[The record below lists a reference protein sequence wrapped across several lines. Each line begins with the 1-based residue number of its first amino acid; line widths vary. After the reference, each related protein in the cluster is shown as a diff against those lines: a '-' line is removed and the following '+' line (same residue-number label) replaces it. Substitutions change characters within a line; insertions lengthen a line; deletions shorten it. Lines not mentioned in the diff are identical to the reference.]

1 MIASNA
7 QQKCER
13 WSSDFATLFR
23 QQFVLSRQSNLSYP
37 GFHTQH
43 LQGWTLYFGEALQT
57 VRVLDATGTHVGF
70 LMGLALLD
78 GQLATGDLVL
88 EVAETDP
95 SFQQGLTDLVNRMGG
110 RFALIILGAQFQK
123 IYCDPVCDFPVVFD
137 PARQIAG
144 SSLGLIL
151 HRPFRRNPMFNLA
164 KILRGG
170 RTFTLQ
176 HTADAGV
183 FRALPNH
190 ALDLISFQ
198 SERHWPDQSFRFN
211 DTEADPEEIVD
222 QIIHRLG
229 QNFGAIVSN
238 LPCIV
243 PMTGGR
249 DSRSL
254 IACGADHL
262 HHVDEFSAF
271 KFHNSS
277 SIDAV
282 RGREIIK
289 SLGYDFKIYGRKPI
303 SHRARAEFHL
313 KTGYTGV
320 RGEIAGM
327 RAVESYPK
335 DHVVVRGNIMELLR
349 ANQWRQRHIDNPFVR
364 AHAMMRLKADVP
376 ISPYFKTFKRDY
388 RTWRIALPT
397 SDLRE
402 RPYDMAFLEF
412 LVPNTQGPYF
422 NGYHNNVFVNPFNDR
437 YLIGR
442 SMQLPVQLRY
452 DDKIHD
458 MILERTRPEL
468 MAFPYH

>member
-1 MIASNA
+1 MIASTA
-7 QQKCER
+7 QRKCER
-13 WSSDFATLFR
+13 WSSNFSTLFR

-43 LQGWTLYFGEALQT
+43 LKGWTLFCGDALHT
-57 VRVLDATGTHVGF
+57 VRVLDATGAHVGF

-78 GQLATGDLVL
+78 GRPSTGDLVL
-88 EVAETDP
+88 DVVETDP
-95 SFQQGLTDLVNRMGG
+95 KFQRALNDQVNRMGG
-110 RFALIILGAQFQK
+110 RFALIILGVQVQK

-151 HRPFRRNPMFNLA
+151 HRPFWRNPMFNLA

-190 ALDLISFQ
+190 ALNLINFQ

-211 DTEADPEEIVD
+211 DIKTDLDEIVD

-243 PMTGGR
+243 PVTGGR

-262 HHVDEFSAF
+262 HHVSEFSAF
-271 KFHNSS
+271 KFHNTSA
-277 SIDAV
+277 IDAV
-282 RGREIIK
+282 RGRDIMK
-289 SLGYDFKIYGRKPI
+289 MLGYDFKIYGRKPI

-313 KTGYTGV
+313 KTGYSGA
-320 RGEIAGM
+320 RGEIAAM
-327 RAVESYPK
+327 QAVESYPK
-335 DHVVVRGNIMELLR
+335 DRLVVRANIMELLR
-349 ANQWRQRHIDNPFVR
+349 ANQWRQRHIDNPFIR
-364 AHAMMRLKADVP
+364 GHAMKRLKAGVP
-376 ISPYFKTFKRDY
+376 ISPFFRTFRRDY
-388 RTWRIALPT
+388 RNWRMSLPT
-397 SDLRE
+397 KDLIE
-402 RPYDMAFLEF
+402 RPYDMGFLEH
-412 LVPNTQGPYF
+412 LVPNTQGPYL

-452 DDKIHD
+452 DKKIYD
-458 MILERTRPEL
+458 MILERTRPDL
-468 MAFPYH
+468 MAVPYH